1 MPAEA
6 QPSTNESAFLL
17 SALRENI
24 RLDNRPFDAYR
35 PISLSFPQLPDQ
47 YGVADVRLGKTRI
60 LCNISSEVVA
70 PYADRKFE
78 GLFTINC
85 ELSPMGSTAFE
96 AGRTDQLPLPL
107 SRLLEKTIRR
117 SGALDTESL
126 CIIAGQ
132 KCFHVRAD
140 LHVLDH
146 DGNLL
151 DACCV
156 ALVAALLHY
165 RRPDVEVKGE
175 EVTVFDPRERD
186 PVKLNLHHTP
196 FCVTFSYF
204 DSGEIVLQ
212 DANLLEEQC
221 KEGEVIVGINRFGEV
236 CQIAK
241 YGGAPVEGLEMLKC
255 VSAALERVKMLDG
268 LVKEALRKDDEWRDR
283 GGVMKELRAEN
294 ER

>member
-1 MPAEA
+1 
-6 QPSTNESAFLL
+6 
-17 SALRENI
+17 
-24 RLDNRPFDAYR
+24 
-35 PISLSFPQLPDQ
+35 
-47 YGVADVRLGKTRI
+47 
-60 LCNISSEVVA
+60 
-70 PYADRKFE
+70 
-78 GLFTINC
+78 
-85 ELSPMGSTAFE
+85 
-96 AGRTDQLPLPL
+96 
-107 SRLLEKTIRR
+107 
-117 SGALDTESL
+117 
-126 CIIAGQ
+126 
-132 KCFHVRAD
+132 
-140 LHVLDH
+140 
-146 DGNLL
+146 
-151 DACCV
+151 
-156 ALVAALLHY
+156 LLHY

-186 PVKLNLHHTP
+186 PVKLNLHHSP
-196 FCVTFSYF
+196 FCVTLSYF
-204 DSGEIVLQ
+204 YSGEIVLQ

>member
-6 QPSTNESAFLL
+6 PPSTNESAFLL

-24 RLDNRPFDAYR
+24 RLDHRPFDAYR

-47 YGVADVRLGKTRI
+47 YGVADVRLGKTRV

-107 SRLLEKTIRR
+107 SRLLEKTLRR

-175 EVTVFDPRERD
+175 EVTVFDPRDRD
-186 PVKLNLHHTP
+186 PVKLNLHHSP

-268 LVKEALRKDDEWRDR
+268 LVKEELRKDDEWRDR

>member
-6 QPSTNESAFLL
+6 LPSTNESAFLL

-24 RLDNRPFDAYR
+24 RLDHRPFDAYR

-47 YGVADVRLGKTRI
+47 YGVADVRLGKTRV

-85 ELSPMGSTAFE
+85 ELSPMGSAAFE

-175 EVTVFDPRERD
+175 DVTVFDPRERD

-255 VSAALERVKMLDG
+255 VSAALERVKMLDA

>member
-6 QPSTNESAFLL
+6 PPSTNESAFLL

-24 RLDNRPFDAYR
+24 RLDHRPFDAYR

-47 YGVADVRLGKTRI
+47 YGVADVRLGKTRV
-60 LCNISSEVVA
+60 LCNISCEVVA

-107 SRLLEKTIRR
+107 SRLLEKTLRR

-186 PVKLNLHHTP
+186 PVKLNLHHSP

-268 LVKEALRKDDEWRDR
+268 LVKEELRKDDEWRDR

>member
-1 MPAEA
+1 MIA
-6 QPSTNESAFLL
+6 N
-17 SALRENI
+17 
-24 RLDNRPFDAYR
+24 
-35 PISLSFPQLPDQ
+35 
-47 YGVADVRLGKTRI
+47 
-60 LCNISSEVVA
+60 
-70 PYADRKFE
+70 
-78 GLFTINC
+78 
-85 ELSPMGSTAFE
+85 
-96 AGRTDQLPLPL
+96 RTDQLPLPL
-107 SRLLEKTIRR
+107 SRLLEKTLRR

-204 DSGEIVLQ
+204 DSGKIVLQ

-236 CQIAK
+236 CQMAK

-268 LVKEALRKDDEWRDR
+268 LVKEELRKDDEWRDR

>member
-6 QPSTNESAFLL
+6 PPSTNESAFLL

-24 RLDNRPFDAYR
+24 RLDNRSFDAYR
-35 PISLSFPQLPDQ
+35 PISLSFPQLPNQ
-47 YGVADVRLGKTRI
+47 YGVADVRLGKTRV

-78 GLFTINC
+78 GLFTLNC

>member
-6 QPSTNESAFLL
+6 PPSTNESAFLL

-24 RLDNRPFDAYR
+24 RPDNRPFDAYR

-47 YGVADVRLGKTRI
+47 YGVADVRLGKTRVM
-60 LCNISSEVVA
+60 CNISSEVVA

-175 EVTVFDPRERD
+175 EVTVFDSRERD

>member
-6 QPSTNESAFLL
+6 PPSTNESAFLL

-24 RLDNRPFDAYR
+24 RLDHRPFDAYR

-47 YGVADVRLGKTRI
+47 YGVADVWLGKTRV

-107 SRLLEKTIRR
+107 SRLLEKTLRR

-151 DACCV
+151 DACCI

-186 PVKLNLHHTP
+186 PVKLNLHHSP

-255 VSAALERVKMLDG
+255 VSAALERVKMLDAF
-268 LVKEALRKDDEWRDR
+268 VKEELRKDDEWRDR

>member
-6 QPSTNESAFLL
+6 PPSTNESAFLL

-47 YGVADVRLGKTRI
+47 YGVADVRLGKTRV

>member
-6 QPSTNESAFLL
+6 PPSTNESAFLL

-24 RLDNRPFDAYR
+24 RLDHRPFDAYR

-47 YGVADVRLGKTRI
+47 YGVADVRLGKTRV

-107 SRLLEKTIRR
+107 SRLLEKTLRR

-175 EVTVFDPRERD
+175 EVTVFNPRERD
-186 PVKLNLHHTP
+186 PVKLNLHHSP

-268 LVKEALRKDDEWRDR
+268 LVKEELRKDDEWRDR

>member
-6 QPSTNESAFLL
+6 PPSTNESAFLL

-47 YGVADVRLGKTRI
+47 YGVADVRLGKTRV

-107 SRLLEKTIRR
+107 SRLLEKTLRR

-186 PVKLNLHHTP
+186 PVKLNLHHSP

-255 VSAALERVKMLDG
+255 VSAALERVKMLDA
-268 LVKEALRKDDEWRDR
+268 LVKEELRKDDEWRDR

>member
-6 QPSTNESAFLL
+6 PPSTNESAFLL

-24 RLDNRPFDAYR
+24 RLDHRPFDAYR

-47 YGVADVRLGKTRI
+47 YGVADVRLGKTRV

-107 SRLLEKTIRR
+107 SRLLEKTLRR

-186 PVKLNLHHTP
+186 PVKLNLHHSP

-268 LVKEALRKDDEWRDR
+268 LVKEELRKDDEWRDR

>member
-1 MPAEA
+1 MGRLSLPNIRT
-6 QPSTNESAFLL
+6 SKL
-17 SALRENI
+17 SAHGVEN
-24 RLDNRPFDAYR
+24 
-35 PISLSFPQLPDQ
+35 
-47 YGVADVRLGKTRI
+47 
-60 LCNISSEVVA
+60 
-70 PYADRKFE
+70 
-78 GLFTINC
+78 
-85 ELSPMGSTAFE
+85 
-96 AGRTDQLPLPL
+96 RTDQLPLPL

>member
-6 QPSTNESAFLL
+6 PPSTNESAFLL

-24 RLDNRPFDAYR
+24 RLDHRPFDAYR

-47 YGVADVRLGKTRI
+47 YGVADVRLGKTRV
-60 LCNISSEVVA
+60 LCNISCEVVA

-107 SRLLEKTIRR
+107 SRLLEKTLRR

-186 PVKLNLHHTP
+186 PVKLNLHHSP

-212 DANLLEEQC
+212 DADLLEEQC

-268 LVKEALRKDDEWRDR
+268 LVKEELRKDDEWRDR